1 MLAGCEYMDDRMVGA
16 RRRNERHLAAASAGG
31 GIGCRGR
38 SVLRLRRV
46 LLLAGIVFG
55 STQAFA
61 APREDTVGRT
71 PPCDSLS
78 LVTLNIYHDADD
90 WTSRRPLIIKGLK
103 ELLPDVIVLQEVL
116 QHKTLRNQASD
127 IAEALSDETVSYESW
142 FVSADPRDDER
153 RFGNAILTPHPV
165 LERTEHRLRP
175 LDDWRTLAHARLE
188 MCGRTVDIYG
198 THLHHTREGEGI
210 RARQVR
216 DILSII
222 EARDDGTSSILTGDF
237 NATVIAPELE
247 PLLARYFDAF
257 GRVEEEA
264 DSNTTLNPHYFD
276 TEMQRRIDH
285 IFADRG
291 RFEVLEARRVLD
303 RPDDSATWPS
313 DHFGVFADL
322 RFVSVAEAG

>member
-1 MLAGCEYMDDRMVGA
+1 MDDRMVGR
-16 RRRNERHLAAASAGG
+16 RRRNEQHLAAASTGA
-31 GIGCRGR
+31 GIGRRGR
-38 SVLRLRRV
+38 SALKLPRV
-46 LLLAGIVFG
+46 LLLAGILLG
-55 STQAFA
+55 STPVSA
-61 APREDTVGRT
+61 ALREDTVAPT

-90 WTSRRPLIIKGLK
+90 WMLRRPLIIKGLK

-116 QHKTLRNQASD
+116 QHETLRNQASD
-127 IAEALSDETVSYESW
+127 IAEALGYEEW
-142 FVSADPRDDER
+142 FVSASPRGDER
-153 RFGNAILTPHPV
+153 RFGNAILTRHPV
-165 LERTEHRLRP
+165 LERTEHRLHP

-188 MCGRTVDIYG
+188 ICGRMVDIYG

-216 DILSII
+216 DIVSAI
-222 EARDDGTSSILTGDF
+222 EVRGDGTSSILAGDF
-237 NATVIAPELE
+237 NATVIAPELG
-247 PLLARYFDAF
+247 PLLAQYFDAF

-264 DSNTTLNPHYFD
+264 HRITTLNPHYFD

-285 IFADRG
+285 IFAERG

-313 DHFGVFADL
+313 DHFGVFAEL
-322 RFVSVAEAG
+322 RFESAAEAG